1 MAISTSSGNEASLHS
16 LAALATTLA
25 SQSSCYSE
33 FMTEKLR
40 EAIERLQQMPEDRQD
55 LLAKL
60 LLWKI
65 EEAERQIEAGE
76 TVSHEE
82 AKRRLEKW
90 LTPPD

>member
-1 MAISTSSGNEASLHS
+1 
-16 LAALATTLA
+16 
-25 SQSSCYSE
+25 
-33 FMTEKLR
+33 MTEKLR